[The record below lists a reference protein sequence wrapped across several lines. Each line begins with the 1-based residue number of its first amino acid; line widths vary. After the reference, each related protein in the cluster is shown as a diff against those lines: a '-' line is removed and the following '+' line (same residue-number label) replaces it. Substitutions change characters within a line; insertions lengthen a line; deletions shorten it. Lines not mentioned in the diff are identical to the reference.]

1 MGRLGDLLKISTD
14 SYKRLEVVYSCK
26 RQVVVKNNAG
36 NYVVAFSDR
45 DLNVNDVLFYA
56 TKSITGNIVLCNQ
69 LGKDYVVTIKMSL
82 FYDSKERAIEAIKYN
97 IIKVVRSYDKRVIV
111 KNSKG
116 EYAAVYSK
124 NWRKLKVSDILLY
137 TTMNVSLG
145 VTLYCKR
152 IWEEDTFDI
161 KILSRWHK
169 SIEEI
174 KSLISNF
181 KIKKRNKTITPYKK
195 EEVED
200 KRNNEFTKEGKAKR
214 EKTKTEPSCVLKEQ
228 KIGNSYLV
236 LIKYLCEYVVKWRD
250 KDFHYSCKEDA
261 DTTFE
266 RIKAKAIAED
276 NKEKGNIKGA
286 RIINKVSTSI
296 RAIPIPMGGQKRY

>member
-1 MGRLGDLLKISTD
+1 MGRLGDSLKISTD

-36 NYVVAFSDR
+36 NYIVAFSDR
-45 DLNVNDVLFYA
+45 SLNVNDVLFYA
-56 TKSITGNIVLCNQ
+56 TKSVTGNIVLCNQ
-69 LGKDYVVTIKMSL
+69 LGKNYVVTIKMSL

-124 NWRKLKVSDILLY
+124 NWRKLKVSNILLC
-137 TTMNVSLG
+137 TTMNMSLG

-152 IWEEDTFDI
+152 IWKEDTFDI
-161 KILSRWHK
+161 KILSRCHK

-195 EEVED
+195 ED
-200 KRNNEFTKEGKAKR
+200 IGTKQSQPWYSS
-214 EKTKTEPSCVLKEQ
+214 TSSMYDS
-228 KIGNSYLV
+228 IGPN
-236 LIKYLCEYVVKWRD
+236 
-250 KDFHYSCKEDA
+250 
-261 DTTFE
+261 
-266 RIKAKAIAED
+266 
-276 NKEKGNIKGA
+276 A
-286 RIINKVSTSI
+286 RIIY
-296 RAIPIPMGGQKRY
+296 IPMGGQKRY